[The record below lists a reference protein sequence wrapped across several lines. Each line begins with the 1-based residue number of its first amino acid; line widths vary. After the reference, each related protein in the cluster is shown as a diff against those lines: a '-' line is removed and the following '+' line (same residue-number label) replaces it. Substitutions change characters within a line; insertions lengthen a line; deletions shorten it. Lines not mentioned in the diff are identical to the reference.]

1 MYKELDEFTGYSFIK
16 NMDFLKYFFEM
27 VFMDHDSEG
36 TIYIEKLKYLA
47 EYNGVGVEGAGGH
60 YDPNEDDYKEGYFTL
75 DFYSPSPFEKVTYV
89 ENNTFY
95 KELADLCAEHMKIR
109 PEDKE
114 CVEKYLRVIKQN
126 LKLCF

>member
-1 MYKELDEFTGYSFIK
+1 MNLQDI
-16 NMDFLKYFFEM
+16 
-27 VFMDHDSEG
+27 
-36 TIYIEKLKYLA
+36 
-47 EYNGVGVEGAGGH
+47 
-60 YDPNEDDYKEGYFTL
+60 
-75 DFYSPSPFEKVTYV
+75 
-89 ENNTFY
+89 FY